1 MWSVQK
7 KTNRKEGG
15 ERERNL
21 IMKNTMISMI
31 YGAILV
37 IMFVLAYLIA
47 AGLFLPENTLM
58 VAAIV
63 VALLSV
69 IALDFKLN
77 KPRRNINFA
86 LN

>member
-1 MWSVQK
+1 
-7 KTNRKEGG
+7 
-15 ERERNL
+15 
-21 IMKNTMISMI
+21 MKNTMISMI

-37 IMFVLAYLIA
+37 VMFVLAYLIA

-77 KPRRNINFA
+77 KHRRNINFA

>member
-1 MWSVQK
+1 
-7 KTNRKEGG
+7 
-15 ERERNL
+15 
-21 IMKNTMISMI
+21 MKNTMISMI